1 MSWLTEHCLARRTE
15 VAQRR
20 ALVSEDAL
28 RAVIADQ
35 APTRGFLNHLRR
47 TFAHEQRVA
56 VIAEIKFRSPS
67 MGQLR
72 PQIDVEH
79 VATSYEAS
87 GATALSVLIDAVH
100 FGGQRE
106 YLTRAR
112 AATQLPAIAK
122 GFLVDPYDVLEARSY
137 GADAVLLIAS
147 CLSRGELEV
156 MHALALELGMDALVE
171 LHSEA
176 DFHTVE
182 GLALPLVGV
191 NHRDLD
197 TLQMDMGLSERLSQR
212 LPPVSLR
219 VAESGLKTPEDL
231 ARMQALGYQAVLVGT
246 AFMQHPEPGEELAM
260 LLGTHESYR

>member
-1 MSWLTEHCLARRTE
+1 MTWLTEHCIARRAE

-20 ALVSEDAL
+20 SLVHEDAL
-28 RAVIADQ
+28 RALIAEQ
-35 APTRGFLNHLRR
+35 APPRGFLHNLRQ
-47 TFAHEQRVA
+47 TFLRENRVA

-72 PQIDVEH
+72 PLIDVEH
-79 VATSYEAS
+79 VAASYEAS
-87 GATALSVLIDAVH
+87 GASALSVLIDEVH

-112 AATQLPAIAK
+112 SATSLPAIAK
-122 GFLVDPYDVLEARSY
+122 GFLVDPYDVLEARSF

-147 CLSRGELEV
+147 CLERGELEA

-176 DFHTVE
+176 DFRKVE

-212 LPPVSLR
+212 LPSTSLR
-219 VAESGLKTPEDL
+219 VAESGLRQPEDL

-246 AFMQHPEPGEELAM
+246 AFMQHPEPGAELAK
-260 LLGTHESYR
+260 LLQR